1 MGQQQKLMHS
11 KGVQVSRGYNHTL
24 HKIKP
29 LHRTSS
35 ASSTESIISVGRTH
49 RTKLSSSGD
58 ETRRLGRE
66 KSNNER
72 NSQNSSKSS
81 RHHNASPSEAV
92 QVIVG
97 RPSSRRRDNL
107 SSRENS
113 TEDVRATAVYTAQ
126 HRSRRST
133 SGKVKPEVIR

>member
-1 MGQQQKLMHS
+1 MHS
-11 KGVQVSRGYNHTL
+11 KAVQVSRGYNHTL

-49 RTKLSSSGD
+49 RSRVSSSGE
-58 ETRRLGRE
+58 ETRRTGTE

-72 NSQNSSKSS
+72 NSQSSSKSS
-81 RHHNASPSEAV
+81 RRHNANPSEPV

-97 RPSSRRRDNL
+97 RASSRRRDNL

-113 TEDVRATAVYTAQ
+113 TEDVRAVYPAQ

>member
-1 MGQQQKLMHS
+1 M
-11 KGVQVSRGYNHTL
+11 
-24 HKIKP
+24 
-29 LHRTSS
+29 
-35 ASSTESIISVGRTH
+35 GRTH
-49 RTKLSSSGD
+49 RSRVSSSGE
-58 ETRRLGRE
+58 ETRRLGME

-72 NSQNSSKSS
+72 NSQSSSKSS
-81 RHHNASPSEAV
+81 RRHNTNPTEAV

-97 RPSSRRRDNL
+97 RTSSRRRDNL

-113 TEDVRATAVYTAQ
+113 TEDIRAVQ